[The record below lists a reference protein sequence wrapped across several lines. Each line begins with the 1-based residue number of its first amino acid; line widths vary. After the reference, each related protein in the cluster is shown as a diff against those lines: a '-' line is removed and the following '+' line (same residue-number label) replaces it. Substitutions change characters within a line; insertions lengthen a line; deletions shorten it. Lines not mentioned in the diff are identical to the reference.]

1 MEEKDSFVS
10 KMIHKHTKRCSTL
23 LVIRK
28 MQTKTT
34 VRYHYTS
41 IGIAKTKKLVIN
53 LMLVRTQRNLLAQ
66 TLLLGMEMIPPL
78 WKVDWQFL

>member
-41 IGIAKTKKLVIN
+41 TGIAKMKKQVIN
-53 LMLVRTQRNLLAQ
+53 LMLMRTQKLARSNITVGNENDTT
-66 TLLLGMEMIPPL
+66 TLESR
-78 WKVDWQFL
+78 